1 MAISYEPLNQNT
13 DVTTTRTM
21 LHEIIPLTGTIISG
35 TYGTFP
41 DEENIKNF
49 THGMFQ
55 SVYDYP
61 YLSSSANHIF
71 DLTVAYDESSV
82 LSASTNTQNSK
93 KINLYNQFSQV
104 LLGYDA
110 ETGAVEIFESDLDIT
125 DNTSSEQMKN
135 CFFLSL
141 SRLLTKDEIKKGSFT
156 LELGRGPWSAS
167 MTSRITLQDLR
178 ANEDGTQ
185 VGSSIGG
192 DYGVLYDTTASAVA
206 STNTSSYG
214 VVFYQAGIV
223 VLSSSIW
230 DEVVTGSSWPG
241 GGSVTGISDF
251 ASGSSTTSGSAAGYG
266 PARTALQAIATSSIS
281 GTCDAIRHRIYNL
294 SFNNTTEINSTIYFC
309 RAPVN
314 KFNYSANPTYVSSSK
329 IRVKSVASDTPV
341 AYVTTIGLYN
351 VNNELL
357 ATAKLSEPLKKDPNN
372 ELTLRVRLDY

>member
-1 MAISYEPLNQNT
+1 MAITYEPLNQST
-13 DVTTTRTM
+13 DVTTTRTL

-41 DEENIKNF
+41 NEENIKNY

-71 DLTVAYDESSV
+71 DITTGYDEGSV

-125 DNTSSEQMKN
+125 DNTSTEQMKN
-135 CFFLSL
+135 CFFLSFA
-141 SRLLTKDEIKKGSFT
+141 RLLTKDQVKKGSFS
-156 LELGRGPWSAS
+156 LELGMGPWSSS
-167 MTSRITLQDLR
+167 MSSRITLQDLR
-178 ANEDGTQ
+178 ASEEGTQ
-185 VGSSIGG
+185 VGSSVGG
-192 DYGVLYDTTASAVA
+192 DYGVLYDSTGSDASL
-206 STNTSSYG
+206 TNTSSYG

-230 DEVVTGSSWPG
+230 DERVTGSN
-241 GGSVTGISDF
+241 DF
-251 ASGSSTTSGSAAGYG
+251 ASGSATMTGSDAGTG
-266 PARTALQAIATSSIS
+266 QARTALQAMATSSIS
-281 GTCDAIRHRIYNL
+281 GTCDALRHRIYNL
-294 SFNNTTEINSTIYFC
+294 SYNNTTEINSTIYFC
-309 RAPVN
+309 RMPVN
-314 KFNYSANPTYVSSSK
+314 KFNYSANPTYVSASK
-329 IRVKSVASDTPV
+329 IRVKTIASNQPV
-341 AYVTTIGLYN
+341 SYVTTIGLYN

-357 ATAKLSEPLKKDPNN
+357 ATAKLSEPLKKTPDN